1 MSSVSDSGG
10 LHWTA
15 PAFVPGLPSPND
27 QGSLLRGDAP
37 AGEVAPLFFSGP
49 YSKTARENISI
60 VASYDDG
67 QTCKTPLRECCWGR
81 HSMRWWRAGDASVV
95 AYPGAAKYS
104 CLSAL
109 DSRRISLL
117 IERHN
122 GARSSFDIGESQF
135 LPAA

>member
-1 MSSVSDSGG
+1 
-10 LHWTA
+10 
-15 PAFVPGLPSPND
+15 
-27 QGSLLRGDAP
+27 
-37 AGEVAPLFFSGP
+37 
-49 YSKTARENISI
+49 
-60 VASYDDG
+60 
-67 QTCKTPLRECCWGR
+67 
-81 HSMRWWRAGDASVV
+81 MRSWRAGDASVV

-135 LPAA
+135 LPCRLRDAPSDLSSAGVAAFIAVVPPSRPKAAPSQKVVTATCENATDCTDELQAAFASGAETVHVPRLHGGQRSLISPLCCRQPF